1 MGTAMAPKLGELSF
15 ILRKSFSSKCG
26 QILNGKIGR
35 GKPSCSYRDIIDN
48 SYREYSSEA
57 SDYKQTSNGELPT
70 SADVVVIGGGIVGT
84 STAFHLAKRG
94 VDVILVER
102 HK

>member
-1 MGTAMAPKLGELSF
+1 MGAAMAPKLGELSM
-15 ILRKSFSSKCG
+15 ILRKSFSFKCG
-26 QILNGKIGR
+26 KLLNGKIGICQ
-35 GKPSCSYRDIIDN
+35 PSCGYRDIIN
-48 SYREYSSEA
+48 NNYKEYSSEA
-57 SDYKQTSNGELPT
+57 SDNKQTSNGELPT

>member
-1 MGTAMAPKLGELSF
+1 MGAAIAPKLGELSL
-15 ILRKSFSSKCG
+15 ILRKSVFSKCSK
-26 QILNGKIGR
+26 ILNGKISR
-35 GKPSCSYRDIIDN
+35 GQPSVGYRDIINN

-57 SDYKQTSNGELPT
+57 IHNKQTQSGELPT

>member
-1 MGTAMAPKLGELSF
+1 MGAAIAPKLGELSL

-26 QILNGKIGR
+26 KILDGKIGR
-35 GKPSCSYRDIIDN
+35 NQPSCSYHDIIN
-48 SYREYSSEA
+48 NNYREYSSEA
-57 SDYKQTSNGELPT
+57 SHNKQTQSSELPT

-94 VDVILVER
+94 VDVVLVER

>member
-1 MGTAMAPKLGELSF
+1 MWAAMAPKLGELSL

-26 QILNGKIGR
+26 KILNGKRGR
-35 GKPSCSYRDIIDN
+35 GQPSCGYRDIIN
-48 SYREYSSEA
+48 NNYREYSSEA

-70 SADVVVIGGGIVGT
+70 SADVVVIGGGVVGT